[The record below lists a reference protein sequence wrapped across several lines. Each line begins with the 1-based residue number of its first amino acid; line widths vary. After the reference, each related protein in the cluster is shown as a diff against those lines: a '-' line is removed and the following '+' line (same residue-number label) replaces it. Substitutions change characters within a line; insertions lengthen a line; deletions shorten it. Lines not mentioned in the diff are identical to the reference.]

1 MSKSRSK
8 VEEAQIDLTPML
20 DCVFIMLIF
29 FIVTTSFAKESG
41 VEVNRPETFSPIPAS
56 KANLFVGLTEDGE
69 IYMEKRLIPV
79 EAVRSEIERLRAEN
93 PEGDVVIQADKNAKN
108 GVLMQ
113 VIDAIK
119 AAGVDHVSVAATAAQ
134 GG

>member
-1 MSKSRSK
+1 MSKSRTK

-41 VEVNRPETFSPIPAS
+41 VDVNRPESFAPISQS
-56 KANLFVGLTEDGE
+56 KANLFVGLTADGDV
-69 IYMEKRLIPV
+69 YMEKRVVPV
-79 EAVRSEIERLRAEN
+79 EGVRAEVERLRAEN

-119 AAGVDHVSVAATAAQ
+119 AAGVQHVSVAATVGE

>member
-1 MSKSRSK
+1 MAKSRSK
-8 VEEAQIDLTPML
+8 VEEAAIDLTPML

-41 VEVNRPETFSPIPAS
+41 VEVKRPFALNPVAQN
-56 KANLFVGLTEDGE
+56 KANVFVGVTANGD

-79 EAVRSEIERLRAEN
+79 ESVRTEIERMRAEN
-93 PEGDVVIQADKNAKN
+93 PEGDVVVQADKNAKN
-108 GVLMQ
+108 GVLVQ
-113 VIDAIK
+113 VIDQIK
-119 AAGVDHVSVAATAAQ
+119 AAGVQHVSVAATVGE

>member
-69 IYMEKRLIPV
+69 IYMEKRVIPV

-119 AAGVDHVSVAATAAQ
+119 AAGVEHVSVAATAAQ

>member
-56 KANLFVGLTEDGE
+56 KANLFVGLTADGE
-69 IYMEKRLIPV
+69 IYMEKRVIPV

-119 AAGVDHVSVAATAAQ
+119 AAGVEHVSVAATAVQ